1 MAIPALINGV
11 LPPGT
16 YPATINEIWATFDQA
31 RSMTRPALNLVLQ
44 HAVALIWAK
53 DPTALIYVDGSY
65 ITSKVDP
72 EDVDLAVRSDIW
84 DDTLFAVAFTAA
96 YPGEERLLDFFF
108 NDKQSKQHMEDLFR
122 EILGSTVR
130 KGIIQLLP

>member
-44 HAVALIWAK
+44 HASGRKIRQHSSMSMVATSPVKLIQK
-53 DPTALIYVDGSY
+53 
-65 ITSKVDP
+65 
-72 EDVDLAVRSDIW
+72 
-84 DDTLFAVAFTAA
+84 
-96 YPGEERLLDFFF
+96 
-108 NDKQSKQHMEDLFR
+108 M
-122 EILGSTVR
+122 
-130 KGIIQLLP
+130 